1 MNRHTPLPDTPL
13 DATAKA
19 MIVEDDGDEW
29 TDTDDPEEPLQTAK
43 KQTDRQRQSYQEC
56 RQMLCY

>member
-1 MNRHTPLPDTPL
+1 
-13 DATAKA
+13 

-43 KQTDRQRQSYQEC
+43 KQADRLKGRLDSFLKHNFYAKNT
-56 RQMLCY
+56 